1 MLNWHQ
7 NPQRVAWVILT
18 VNFVLCC
25 ATAIA
30 VPLGVRSYVL
40 NATRPLQAFVT
51 ATNGTV
57 QFFPPGAD
65 DPSAVTDRRAV
76 AENSRIVTDASA
88 RSLITVF
95 ANDPAGPVLVTVQ
108 MYQDTD
114 VRLVNARAPRFQ
126 WSQNPIRL
134 SFDLKKG
141 RVAVFVQS
149 SDADRAQVQVTTP
162 HSLITFGNGTYDVLI
177 EGETTQVRARFGAAQ
192 VLAANRQVTA
202 NTGERVSVA
211 AGRPPELPVPMAI
224 NLVLNG
230 KLEGRLS
237 PPWQEVVKVAPGLTP
252 GKITQEI
259 VDQRQVVRFSRKTED
274 GAHNEVG
281 LKQDINRD
289 VQGYDSLTLR
299 LDLKLLYQ
307 SVPGGGYLASEY
319 PVMVDIAYTD
329 IYGKDL
335 HWYQGFYYLDLPR
348 GSTWLPPTGEK
359 VLQDIWFSYESP
371 NLFELLQETR
381 PARINSITVFASGH
395 DYNSLVSDIA
405 LNVR

>member
-30 VPLGVRSYVL
+30 APLGVRSFVL
-40 NATRPLQAFVT
+40 NATRPLPAFVA

-57 QFFPPGAD
+57 QYFSPSAD
-65 DPSAVTDRRAV
+65 DPSAVTDRRAM
-76 AENSRIVTDASA
+76 AESGRVVTDASA
-88 RSLITVF
+88 RALITVL
-95 ANDPAGPVLVTVQ
+95 ANNPDSPVLITVQ

-114 VRLVNARAPRFQ
+114 VRLVNARAPRFR

-134 SFDLKKG
+134 AFDLQKG
-141 RVAVFVQS
+141 RVAVLVQS
-149 SDADRAQVQVTTP
+149 SDAGRTQVQVSTP
-162 HSLITFGNGTYDVLI
+162 HSQITFGNGAYDVSL
-177 EGETTQVRARFGAAQ
+177 EGETTQVRTRFGAAQ
-192 VLAANRQVTA
+192 VLAANREVTA
-202 NTGERVSVA
+202 HTGERVSVA
-211 AGRPPELPVPMAI
+211 AGQPPELPTPMAL

-237 PPWQEVVKVAPGLTP
+237 PPWQEVVKVAPGLVP
-252 GKITQEI
+252 GQITQET

-281 LKQDINRD
+281 LKQEINRD

-299 LDLKLLYQ
+299 LDLKVLYQ

-371 NLFELLQETR
+371 NLFELLRETR
-381 PARINSITVFASGH
+381 PARINSITIFASGH
-395 DYNSLVSDIA
+395 DYNSLISDIA

>member
-1 MLNWHQ
+1 MLNWRQ

-18 VNFVLCC
+18 ANFVLCC

-30 VPLGVRSYVL
+30 VPLGVHSYVL
-40 NATRPLQAFVT
+40 NATRSLQAFVT

-65 DPSAVTDRRAV
+65 EPSAITDRRAV
-76 AENSRIVTDASA
+76 GENSRIATDASA

-95 ANDPAGPVLVTVQ
+95 ANDPTSPVLVTVQ

-114 VRLVNARAPRFQ
+114 VRLVNARAPRFR
-126 WSQNPIRL
+126 WNQNPIRL
-134 SFDLKKG
+134 TFDLQKG
-141 RVAVFVQS
+141 RVTVFVQS
-149 SDADRAQVQVTTP
+149 SDADRAQVQINTP
-162 HSLITFGNGTYDVLI
+162 QSLITFGNGTYDILI
-177 EGETTQVRARFGAAQ
+177 EDETTQVRARFGAAQ

-202 NTGERVSVA
+202 STGERVSVA
-211 AGRPPELPVPMAI
+211 AGQPPELPVPLAI

-289 VQGYDSLTLR
+289 VQGYDSLTLY

-335 HWYQGFYYLDLPR
+335 HWYQGFYYLDLPL